1 MEPSSKHVLFLLKK
15 VAEQK
20 KRGVPDQKIN
30 QFVQQATKK
39 QLGKAYSLDDLNE
52 EASSWGNFFRTMG
65 QGLSFGFGD
74 EAIAGLRS
82 AFTDET
88 YADALA
94 QERAAVEGY
103 RAANPGKA
111 IAAEV
116 AGALPT
122 MFIPGAG
129 QARAATMA
137 GRLGSAALRGGVE
150 GGIYGYGASGT
161 SDTAGKDTVASR
173 VLGASG
179 DAALGAAGGTAMR
192 AAQEV
197 FGPTLRRGAARV
209 MGTSDAEQT
218 ARNIVRD
225 TARQDGPDIVEQRMA
240 GVMPSNRQDV
250 RLGDMTEGL
259 QEQTAATNFMGAP
272 GAQVVRPALEAREKG
287 TVDRISEGLEDAM
300 RTRLPQQKYMATD
313 LVNIEKWQQ
322 QASPMYNEAF
332 ESMTL
337 LPVMNQLKVLARQ
350 PLIKEDAVQVARK
363 LSDLDDFKLD
373 ANATPRTWDLVRRG
387 LSDVINRET
396 DSLTG
401 KMSGVGAKAVE
412 LKRQI
417 TALMDDP
424 LVDPDGLFKAA
435 RDAFADPAALK
446 EAMEKGSKLFK
457 TNDTLK
463 LGYGLEDIANMTRA
477 EKDAVLRGVA
487 FAAKDVLSD
496 PNQSAARAMR
506 QITKSG
512 RMDLL
517 QALLPDPDDLN
528 GFVGKLDDEL
538 MMLETSADILRGS
551 RTEPLKQA
559 IERLMRQIGGM
570 TQMSP
575 SGFLT
580 ALVSKARDEGVEVTK
595 ENVTRHMAEM
605 LMTPVADAKKI
616 QGILRGT
623 KIDKIYEG
631 VRSVSSAVAEKI
643 GRRTPIAAEQ
653 QLGILPF

>member
-15 VAEQK
+15 VAEQR

-39 QLGKAYSLDDLNE
+39 QLGKAYSLEDLNE
-52 EASSWGNFFRTMG
+52 DASSWGNFFRTMG

-88 YADALA
+88 YEDALA
-94 QERAAVEGY
+94 QERAAVESY
-103 RAANPGKA
+103 SAVNPGKA

-116 AGALPT
+116 AGSIPT
-122 MFIPGAG
+122 LFFPGLG

-137 GRLGSAALRGGVE
+137 GRLGSAALKGGVE

-173 VLGASG
+173 VMGAGG
-179 DAALGAAGGTAMR
+179 DAALGAAGGTTMR

-197 FGPTLRRGAARV
+197 FGPALRKGAARV
-209 MGTSDAEQT
+209 MRTSDAEQT

-225 TARQDGPDIVEQRMA
+225 TARQTGPDIVEQRMA
-240 GVMPSNRQDV
+240 GVTPSNRQDV

-259 QEQTAATNFMGAP
+259 QEQTAAVNFSGAP
-272 GAQVVRPALEAREKG
+272 GMQVVRPALEAREKG
-287 TVDRISEGLEDAM
+287 TVGRISKALESAM

-313 LVNIEKWQQ
+313 LVNITKWQQ

-332 ESMTL
+332 ENMSL
-337 LPVMNQLKVLARQ
+337 LPVMDQLKALARQ
-350 PLIKEDAVQVARK
+350 PLIKEDAVQLARK
-363 LSDLDDFKLD
+363 LTDLDDFKLD

-387 LSDVINRET
+387 LGDVINRET
-396 DSLTG
+396 DSITG
-401 KMSGVGAKAVE
+401 KTSAVGQRAID

-417 TALMDDP
+417 TDLMDDP

-435 RDAFADPAALK
+435 RNTFADPAALK
-446 EAMEKGSKLFK
+446 EAMRKGSQLFK

-496 PNQSAARAMR
+496 SKQSAARAMR

-517 QALLPDPDDLN
+517 QALLPDPNDLKA
-528 GFVGKLDDEL
+528 FVGKLDDEL
-538 MMLETSADILRGS
+538 MMLETSSDILRGS

-559 IERLMRQIGGM
+559 IERLQKQAGGL

-575 SGFLT
+575 SGFIT
-580 ALVSKARDEGVEVTK
+580 SIVSRLRDEGAEATK
-595 ENVTRHMAEM
+595 EAVTRHMAEM
-605 LMTPVADAKKI
+605 LMTPIADAKKI

-623 KIDKIYEG
+623 KMDRIYET

>member
-1 MEPSSKHVLFLLKK
+1 MELTSQQTLNILKK
-15 VAEQK
+15 VNAFRKNNRSDAEIEKSLARWSRK
-20 KRGVPDQKIN
+20 KY
-30 QFVQQATKK
+30 
-39 QLGKAYSLDDLNE
+39 GKAVTLAKLED

-94 QERAAVEGY
+94 QERAGVESYSAV
-103 RAANPGKA
+103 NPGKA

-116 AGALPT
+116 AGAIPT
-122 MFIPGAG
+122 MFIPGLG
-129 QARAATMA
+129 QARAVTMA
-137 GRLGSAALRGGVE
+137 PRLGNAALKGTVE
-150 GGIYGYGASGT
+150 GGIYGYGAAGT
-161 SDTAGKDTVASR
+161 SETAGRDTLKSM
-173 VLGASG
+173 LPSIGA
-179 DAALGAAGGTAMR
+179 DAALGGIGGTGMR

-197 FGPTLRRGAARV
+197 FGPAFRKGAARV

-259 QEQTAATNFMGAP
+259 QEQTAATNFMGP
-272 GAQVVRPALEAREKG
+272 KGAQVVRPALKAREKG

-313 LVNIEKWQQ
+313 LVNINKWQQ

-350 PLIKEDAVQVARK
+350 PLIKEDAVQLARK
-363 LSDLDDFKLD
+363 LTDLDDFSLV

-396 DSLTG
+396 DSITG
-401 KMSGVGAKAVE
+401 KTSGVGAKAIE

-417 TALMDDP
+417 TDLMDNP
-424 LVDPDGLFKAA
+424 AVDPDGLFKAA
-435 RDAFADPAALK
+435 RDTFADPAALK
-446 EAMEKGSKLFK
+446 EAMQKGSQLFK
-457 TNDTLK
+457 TSDTLK

-517 QALLPDPDDLN
+517 QALLPDPSDLN
-528 GFVGKLDDEL
+528 AFVGKLDDEL

-559 IERLMRQIGGM
+559 IERLQRQAGGL

-575 SGFLT
+575 SGFIT
-580 ALVSKARDEGVEVTK
+580 SIVSRLRDEGAEATK
-595 ENVTRHMAEM
+595 EAVTRHMAEM

-623 KIDKIYEG
+623 RMDKIYEG
-631 VRSVSSAVAEKI
+631 VRSVSSSVAEKI